1 MLEPRAKEVP
11 AAAVIPKRGSV
22 IGLY

>member
-1 MLEPRAKEVP
+1 VP

-22 IGLY
+22 IGLYWA